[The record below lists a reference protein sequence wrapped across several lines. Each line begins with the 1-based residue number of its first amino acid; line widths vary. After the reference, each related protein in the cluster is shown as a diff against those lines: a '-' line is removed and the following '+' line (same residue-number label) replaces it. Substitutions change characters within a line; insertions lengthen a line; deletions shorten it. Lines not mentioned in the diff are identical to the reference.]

1 MSEEIKIIDGTYKKD
16 DPHKDIGKQKFR
28 VRKHYTAW
36 VEYEVV
42 AKSKEEAEDAVSEHG
57 GIERIEWQDGYH
69 KDEPVEVYASDYNT
83 DSTQSFEATK
93 VAECIPYEDSDS
105 IDYEDYE
112 WSSDEYEWK
121 KEEVA

>member
-42 AKSKEEAEDAVSEHG
+42 AKSKEEAAAQTSANSAMN
-57 GIERIEWQDGYH
+57 Y
-69 KDEPVEVYASDYNT
+69 
-83 DSTQSFEATK
+83 SFKPKREK
-93 VAECIPYEDSDS
+93 R
-105 IDYEDYE
+105 
-112 WSSDEYEWK
+112 
-121 KEEVA
+121 